1 MIIWFLSFCVC
12 VEAVQSY
19 GATVIELNEGAE
31 RVRTVRINRIE
42 KPGF

>member
-1 MIIWFLSFCVC
+1 MVIWFLSFCVPF
-12 VEAVQSY
+12 EAVHSY